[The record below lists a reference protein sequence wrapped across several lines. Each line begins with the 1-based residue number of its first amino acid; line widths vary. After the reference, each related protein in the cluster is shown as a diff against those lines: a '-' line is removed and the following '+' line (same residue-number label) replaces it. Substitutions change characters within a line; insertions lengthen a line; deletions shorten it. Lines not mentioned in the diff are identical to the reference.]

1 MARKAALLLCLFV
14 LALPAAGWA
23 GNFGLGGGVR
33 YNVMLGS
40 LSGAEFDR
48 NFLSYLFSAKYQML
62 NFLAVEAT
70 ADYYP
75 GSGDIDYIFRPTAAV
90 ILGNFINVGLGI
102 TTSYNKTGSGSE
114 WSDPW
119 FQLQA
124 GVQIPI
130 ASYLWINADAYY
142 LVQKINDVTI
152 DSIVEKTKDFD
163 SDSIIF
169 GTRLHIRF

>member
-1 MARKAALLLCLFV
+1 MARKAALLLCLLV

-48 NFLSYLFSAKYQML
+48 NFLSYLLSAKYQML

-75 GSGDIDYIFRPTAAV
+75 GNGDIDYIFRPTAAV

-102 TTSYNKTGSGSE
+102 TSSYNNSK

-142 LVQKINDVTI
+142 LVQKINDVNI
-152 DSIVEKTKDFD
+152 GKEIENFD
-163 SDSIIF
+163 SDSIIL
-169 GTRLHIRF
+169 GTRFHIRF